1 MCKTHIFQQLAKN
14 KKFRG
19 SISQST
25 VVCLSARARHNMF
38 FLTTSG
44 NKRAPQKEIKSSSRV
59 VVSRIPGLINIR
71 ISTEVKGGVCRE
83 VKIMKHSTLDIAENV
98 NHCSIVYKVGSSQE
112 LTHQM
117 DSMSNIRAG
126 YSEID

>member
-1 MCKTHIFQQLAKN
+1 MCKTHIFQQLAKI

-25 VVCLSARARHNMF
+25 ILCLNARVRHNML
-38 FLTTSG
+38 FLITPR
-44 NKRAPQKEIKSSSRV
+44 NKRVPQKETKANSRV

-71 ISTEVKGGVCRE
+71 ISTEVKGGVSRE